1 MNFQKRPSNIISLAA
16 MLAAVSAP
24 GFADALQADAK
35 PTNLNVVKLRDGL
48 AVATYVNASTEETV
62 RIFVRDAGVIARDLP
77 GEGPTKFR
85 LTGVEPAGRGFL
97 EWYVD
102 GRIWPDI
109 RREYYRPEPWEV
121 LAWGWSAEAV
131 ESIAA
136 GALVL
141 REIGKASCKGCG
153 KPHWQHERDDERK
166 VCTDCDKPHVAMRP
180 TPARW
185 NYQPAKAE
193 RGTVIVGTVEKPTW
207 WCAGMEGTRRKCVR
221 VTAYEKWHHG
231 MPDEQT
237 GHAFFIDDEDGS
249 GTVKVYERG
258 GGPDSSHRSLPV
270 DDPATFDKA
279 DDGPLE
285 PEPQAKPVSETY
297 GVRRKAGRNESC
309 PCGSGEKFKKCCGK
323 P

>member
-1 MNFQKRPSNIISLAA
+1 VISLAA
-16 MLAAVSAP
+16 MIAAVSAP
-24 GFADALQADAK
+24 DFADKLAEAK
-35 PTNLNVVKLRDGL
+35 ATNLNVVKLPTGL
-48 AVATYVNASTEETV
+48 AVATYHNASTNETV

-85 LTGVEPAGRGFL
+85 LTGIEPAGRGFL
-97 EWYVD
+97 EWYCD

-141 REIGKASCKGCG
+141 REIGKASCRGCG

-166 VCTDCDKPHVAMRP
+166 VCVDCDKPQVDMQP
-180 TPARW
+180 KPARW
-185 NYQPAKAE
+185 NYEPAPAE
-193 RGTVIVGTVEKPTW
+193 RGTVVVGTVEVPTW
-207 WCAGMEGTRRKCVR
+207 WCAGMTGTRRKCVR
-221 VTAYEKWHHG
+221 VQSWGE
-231 MPDEQT
+231 
-237 GHAFFIDDEDGS
+237 AFFIDDEDGS

-258 GGPDSSHRSLPV
+258 GGPDSSHKSLPV
-270 DDPATFDKA
+270 DDPATFEKA

-285 PEPQAKPVSETY
+285 PVAAKPVSETY

>member
-1 MNFQKRPSNIISLAA
+1 MNFQKRPTNVISLAA

-35 PTNLNVVKLRDGL
+35 PANLNVVKLRQGL
-48 AVATYVNASTEETV
+48 AVATYHNASTSETV

-77 GEGPTKFR
+77 GEVPTKFR
-85 LTGVEPAGRGFL
+85 LTGVEPANRGFL
-97 EWYVD
+97 KWYCD

-141 REIGKASCKGCG
+141 REIGKASCRGCG

-166 VCTDCDKPHVAMRP
+166 VCVDCDKPHVEMRP
-180 TPARW
+180 VPARW
-185 NYQPAKAE
+185 NYEPATAA
-193 RGTVIVGTVEKPTW
+193 RGTVVVGTVEVPTW
-207 WCAGMEGTRRKCVR
+207 WCAGMTGTRRKCVR
-221 VTAYEKWHHG
+221 VRSGNEW
-231 MPDEQT
+231 
-237 GHAFFIDDEDGS
+237 FFIDDEDGR

-258 GGPDSSHRSLPV
+258 GGPDSFHRSLPV
-270 DDPATFDKA
+270 DDPDTFEKT
-279 DDGPLE
+279 DDGPEE
-285 PEPQAKPVSETY
+285 PVPPKAVASTY
-297 GVRRKAGRNESC
+297 GVKFTKTPRNGAC
-309 PCGSGEKFKKCCGK
+309 PCGSGEKFKRCCGK

>member
-1 MNFQKRPSNIISLAA
+1 MNFQKRPTNVISLAA

-35 PTNLNVVKLRDGL
+35 PANLNVVKLRQGL
-48 AVATYVNASTEETV
+48 AVATYHNASTSETV

-85 LTGVEPAGRGFL
+85 LTGIEPAGRGFL

-121 LAWGWSAEAV
+121 LAWGWSAEAA

-141 REIGKASCKGCG
+141 REIGKASCRGCG

-166 VCTDCDKPHVAMRP
+166 VCVDCDTPKPKQ
-180 TPARW
+180 ARW
-185 NYQPAKAE
+185 NGEKCEAV
-193 RGTVIVGTVEKPTW
+193 RGTIIVGAADRPTYW
-207 WCAGMEGTRRKCVR
+207 HADLTGTRRKCVR
-221 VTAYEKWHHG
+221 VTSMG
-231 MPDEQT
+231 QT
-237 GHAFFIDDEDGS
+237 FFLDDEDGQ
-249 GTVKVYERG
+249 GTAKVYEEG
-258 GGPDSSHRSLPV
+258 GGPRSGHRSLP
-270 DDPATFDKA
+270 DSEAETFILTDRGPSI
-279 DDGPLE
+279 DDGRPIYAADI
-285 PEPQAKPVSETY
+285 PKAQAAK
-297 GVRRKAGRNESC
+297 VRFVKTPRNGAC
-309 PCGSGEKFKKCCGK
+309 PCGSGEKFKRCCGK

>member
-1 MNFQKRPSNIISLAA
+1 MNFQKRPSNVISLAA

-24 GFADALQADAK
+24 DFAEALQADAK
-35 PTNLNVVKLRDGL
+35 PTNLNVVKLRQGL
-48 AVATYVNASTEETV
+48 AVATYHNASTQETV

-85 LTGVEPAGRGFL
+85 LTGIEPASRGFL

-121 LAWGWSAEAV
+121 LAWGWTAEAV

-141 REIGKASCKGCG
+141 REIGKASCRGCG

-166 VCTDCDKPHVAMRP
+166 VCVDCDKPHVDMR
-180 TPARW
+180 TMEASW
-185 NYQPAKAE
+185 NYEPATAE
-193 RGTVIVGTVEKPTW
+193 RGTVVVGTVEKPTW
-207 WCAGMEGTRRKCVR
+207 WCAGMHGQRRKCVR
-221 VTAYEKWHHG
+221 VISGNFPEG
-231 MPDEQT
+231 E
-237 GHAFFIDDEDGS
+237 FFIDDEDGS
-249 GTVKVYERG
+249 GTRKVYERG
-258 GGPDSSHRSLPV
+258 GGPDSSHKSLPV
-270 DDPATFDKA
+270 DDPSTFVKT

-285 PEPQAKPVSETY
+285 PVPEAKPVSETY
-297 GVRRKAGRNESC
+297 GLRKRTKAGRNEAC
-309 PCGSGEKFKKCCGK
+309 PCGSGEKFKRCCGK